1 MNLKF
6 WLKETTGIKRWI
18 TLGFIGLMIIIL
30 GISKAIMTGLTNLYE
45 IYLYTGIISFGIFSV
60 FISVIKG
67 VDAVITFV
75 NRECDNVTI
84 DSKEIADKIYEKRLL
99 VRGPKV
105 VVIGGGTGL
114 SNLLR
119 GMKRFTS
126 NITAIVTVADD
137 GGGSGVLR
145 DDLGMLPPGDI
156 RNCILALAHTEPVME
171 ELLQYRFTD
180 GRLKGQSFGNLFLAA
195 MDGISENFMEA
206 VQKVS
211 SVLAVTGKVLPVTL
225 ENVKLKAR
233 LKNGNIVEGESN
245 IPKEAIKQNSSIE
258 RIFIDPKDA
267 IALKEALLA
276 IKDADA
282 IILGPGSLY
291 TSIIPNLLVKE
302 IKEEIHKSS
311 AIKIYIS
318 NLMTQQGETEGYAT
332 EDHIKAIHS
341 HAGKGIIEYAIVN
354 KGTVDKDLEEKYKDK
369 GATLVKTNKE
379 ELEKLNIKVVESN
392 LVKVKDGYIRHD
404 NVRMCRI
411 IIKTIMEKKLCYD
424 RKKMMEYFYLLGR
437 LRKKS

>member
-318 NLMTQQGETEGYAT
+318 NLMTQKGETEGYAT

-354 KGTVDKDLEEKYKDK
+354 KGTVDKELEEKYKVK

-379 ELEKLNIKVVESN
+379 ELEKLNIKVIESN

>member
-1 MNLKF
+1 MKLKF
-6 WLKETTGIKRWI
+6 WLKEKTGIKRWLF
-18 TLGFIGLMIIIL
+18 LGIIGVIIIIL
-30 GISKAIMTGLTNLYE
+30 GISRAIMIGLTDLHN
-45 IYLYTGIISFGIFSV
+45 IYLYTGIISFGIFCV
-60 FISVIKG
+60 FLSVIKG
-67 VDAVITFV
+67 LDAVLTFI
-75 NRECDNVTI
+75 NRECDNVTF
-84 DSKEIADKIYEKRLL
+84 DSKEIADMIYEKRFL

-119 GMKRFTS
+119 GLKRFTS

-225 ENVKLKAR
+225 KDVTLKAR
-233 LKNGNIVEGESN
+233 LNNGNIIEGESN
-245 IPKEAIKQNSSIE
+245 IPKEAIKQNSNIE
-258 RIFIDPKDA
+258 RVFIEPRDA
-267 IALKEALLA
+267 RALREAVLA

-282 IILGPGSLY
+282 IIFGPGSLY

-311 AIKIYIS
+311 AIKIYVS
-318 NLMTQQGETEGYAT
+318 NLMTQKGETDDYT
-332 EDHIKAIHS
+332 VKDHIKLF
-341 HAGKGIIEYAIVN
+341 IIMQ
-354 KGTVDKDLEEKYKDK
+354 
-369 GATLVKTNKE
+369 
-379 ELEKLNIKVVESN
+379 
-392 LVKVKDGYIRHD
+392 
-404 NVRMCRI
+404 VRV
-411 IIKTIMEKKLCYD
+411 
-424 RKKMMEYFYLLGR
+424 
-437 LRKKS
+437 

>member
-1 MNLKF
+1 MKLKF
-6 WLKETTGIKRWI
+6 WLKEKTGIKRWLF
-18 TLGFIGLMIIIL
+18 LGIIGVIIIIL
-30 GISKAIMTGLTNLYE
+30 GISRAIMIGLTDLHN
-45 IYLYTGIISFGIFSV
+45 IYLYTGIISFGIFCV
-60 FISVIKG
+60 FLSVIKG
-67 VDAVITFV
+67 LDAVLTFI
-75 NRECDNVTI
+75 NRECDNVTF
-84 DSKEIADKIYEKRLL
+84 DSKEIADMIYEKRFL

-119 GMKRFTS
+119 GLKRFTS

-225 ENVKLKAR
+225 KDVTLKAR
-233 LKNGNIVEGESN
+233 LNNGNIIEGESN
-245 IPKEAIKQNSSIE
+245 IPKEAIKQNSNIE
-258 RIFIDPKDA
+258 RVFIEPRDA
-267 IALKEALLA
+267 RALREAVLA

-282 IILGPGSLY
+282 IIFGPGSLY

-302 IKEEIHKSS
+302 IKEEVHKSS
-311 AIKIYIS
+311 AIKIYVS
-318 NLMTQQGETEGYAT
+318 NLMTQKGETDDYT
-332 EDHIKAIHS
+332 VKDHIKAIYN
-341 HAGKGIIEYAIVN
+341 HAGKGIIDYAIVN
-354 KGTVDKDLEEKYKDK
+354 KGTVDNDLEEKYKKK
-369 GATLVKTNKE
+369 GATLVKVDKE
-379 ELEKLNIKVVESN
+379 EIEKLKIKVIEAN
-392 LVKVKDGYIRHD
+392 LVKVKGGYIRHD
-404 NVRMCRI
+404 TVRMCRI

-424 RKKMMEYFYLLGR
+424 RKTMMEYFYVLNR
-437 LRKKS
+437 LRKK

>member
-6 WLKETTGIKRWI
+6 WLKENTGVKRWL
-18 TLGFIGLMIIIL
+18 TLGFIGLIIIIL

-67 VDAVITFV
+67 VDAVITFI
-75 NRECDNVTI
+75 NRECDNITV
-84 DSKEIADKIYEKRLL
+84 DSKEIADKIYAKRLL

-119 GMKRFTS
+119 GMKKYTS
-126 NITAIVTVADD
+126 NIIAIVTVADD

-171 ELLQYRFTD
+171 ELLQYRFKD

-225 ENVKLKAR
+225 ENVTLKAR
-233 LKNGNIVEGESN
+233 LKNGNVVEGEST
-245 IPKEAIKQNSSIE
+245 IPKEVINQNSSIDK
-258 RIFIDPKDA
+258 IFIEPKDA
-267 IALKEALLA
+267 TALKEALLA

-318 NLMTQQGETEGYAT
+318 NLMTQKGETEGYT
-332 EDHIKAIHS
+332 VEEHIKAIHA
-341 HAGKGIIEYAIVN
+341 HAGKGIIDYAIVN
-354 KGTVDKDLEEKYKDK
+354 KGTVDKELEQRYRKK
-369 GATLVKTNKE
+369 GAILVKTNKDK
-379 ELEKLNIKVVESN
+379 LEKLNIKVIESN
-392 LVKVKDGYIRHD
+392 LVKVSNGYIRHD

-411 IIKTIMEKKLCYD
+411 IIKTIMEKKLYYD

>member
-1 MNLKF
+1 MKLKF
-6 WLKETTGIKRWI
+6 WLKEKTGIKRWLF
-18 TLGFIGLMIIIL
+18 LGIIGVIIIIL
-30 GISKAIMTGLTNLYE
+30 GISRAIMIGLTDLHN
-45 IYLYTGIISFGIFSV
+45 IYLYTGIISFGIFCV
-60 FISVIKG
+60 FLSVIKG
-67 VDAVITFV
+67 LDAVLTFI
-75 NRECDNVTI
+75 NRECDNVTF
-84 DSKEIADKIYEKRLL
+84 DSKEIADMIYEKRFL

-119 GMKRFTS
+119 GLKRFTS

-225 ENVKLKAR
+225 KDVTLKAR
-233 LKNGNIVEGESN
+233 LNNGNIIEGESN
-245 IPKEAIKQNSSIE
+245 IPKEAIKQNSNIE
-258 RIFIDPKDA
+258 RVFIEPRDA
-267 IALKEALLA
+267 RALREAVLA

-282 IILGPGSLY
+282 IIFGPGSLY

-311 AIKIYIS
+311 AIKIYVS
-318 NLMTQQGETEGYAT
+318 NLMTQKGETDDYT
-332 EDHIKAIHS
+332 VKDHIKAIYN
-341 HAGKGIIEYAIVN
+341 HAGKGIIDYAIVN
-354 KGTVDKDLEEKYKDK
+354 KGTVDNDLEEKYKKK
-369 GATLVKTNKE
+369 GATLVKVDKE
-379 ELEKLNIKVVESN
+379 EIEKLKIKVIEAN
-392 LVKVKDGYIRHD
+392 LVKVKGGYIRHD
-404 NVRMCRI
+404 TVRMCRI

-424 RKKMMEYFYLLGR
+424 RKTMMEYFYVLNR
-437 LRKKS
+437 LRKK

>member
-354 KGTVDKDLEEKYKDK
+354 KGTVDKELEEKYKDK

>member
-6 WLKETTGIKRWI
+6 WLNESKGFKRWI
-18 TLGFIGLMIIIL
+18 VL
-30 GISKAIMTGLTNLYE
+30 GILSILIIVIGILNAIISGLDNLHE
-45 IYLYTGIISFGIFSV
+45 IYLCTGIISFGIFSV
-60 FISVIKG
+60 FISVKNGIKALFKFINKEFNNPNL
-67 VDAVITFV
+67 DT
-75 NRECDNVTI
+75 
-84 DSKEIADKIYEKRLL
+84 KEIKDMIYEKRIL
-99 VRGPKV
+99 VKGPKV

-119 GMKRFTS
+119 GMKKFTS

-195 MDGISENFMEA
+195 MDGISDNFMEA

-211 SVLAVTGKVLPVTL
+211 SVLAVTGQVLPVTL
-225 ENVKLKAR
+225 KNVRLKAK

-245 IPKEAIKQNSSIE
+245 IPEEAIKQNTCIE
-258 RIFIDPKDA
+258 KVFIEPKNA
-267 IALKEALLA
+267 RALREAVLA
-276 IKDADA
+276 IKEADA

-291 TSIIPNLLVKE
+291 TSIIPNLLIKE
-302 IKEEIHKSS
+302 IKDEVHKSTAS
-311 AIKIYIS
+311 KIYIS
-318 NLMTQQGETEGYAT
+318 NIMTQNGETENYT
-332 EDHIKAIHS
+332 VKDHIKAIYK
-341 HAGKGIIEYAIVN
+341 HAGKGIIDYTIVN
-354 KGTVDKDLEEKYKDK
+354 NGSIEKELEEKYKK
-369 GATLVKTNKE
+369 QEATLVKVDRE
-379 ELEKLNIKVVESN
+379 EVEKMNIKVIEDN
-392 LVKVKDGYIRHD
+392 LIKIKDGYIRHD
-404 NVRMCRI
+404 TTNICKI
-411 IIKTIMEKKLCYD
+411 IMQTIMEDKFNYD
-424 RKKMMEYFYLLGR
+424 KGKMSQYFYLLGR

>member
-18 TLGFIGLMIIIL
+18 TLGFIGFMIIIL

-75 NRECDNVTI
+75 NRECDNVTV

-99 VRGPKV
+99 VKGPKV